1 MQELSYLFKYFKKYR
16 GRLMV
21 GVFFIVTSN
30 IFALYPAR
38 FVRQAFDTVKAV
50 IEQSATGN
58 ELSKLT
64 EPLIHFGLLI
74 IAFALLKGVFMF
86 FMRQTVIVVSR
97 LIEFDLKNEI
107 YQQYQRLDT
116 AFYKRNNTGDLMAR
130 ISEDVSRV
138 RMFLGPAT
146 MYPINMISLF
156 SLVVYTMFSINVK
169 LTLFVLAPL
178 PIMSITIFYIS
189 KIIHQKSEGVQKQLA
204 RLSTLSQEAFS
215 GIRVIKSF
223 VNEKQNSTRFEKETD
238 EYLKRN
244 VSLAKT
250 NALFFPF
257 MLLLIGL
264 STLLTIYIGG
274 KEAAAGNISSGNIAE
289 FIIYV
294 NMLTWPMASIGWVT
308 SIIQRAAASQKRIN
322 EFLKQEPTI
331 KNKSA
336 TTSDIQGDI
345 VFQSV
350 SFTYPDTGIEALK
363 NVSFSIKAGET
374 LAIVGRTGSGKS
386 SIAQLLCRMYDAT
399 SGQILID
406 QKEIS
411 QIHLG
416 SLRNSIGAV
425 PQEALLF
432 SDTIANNIAFGCLEK
447 CSQEEIENAAS
458 MAAIHD
464 NIQGFPERYNT
475 KVGERGVT
483 LSGGQKQR
491 ISIARALIRKPQILI
506 FDDCLSAVDTA
517 TEDIILGHLEEAMK
531 ERSSII
537 ISHRISSIK
546 QADKII
552 VLENGSIIESGNH
565 QQLLQ
570 QQGVYFEMHE
580 KQLAEDPPLDL
591 SD

>member
-1 MQELSYLFKYFKKYR
+1 MKELSYLFKYFKKYR
-16 GRLMV
+16 LRLLV

-38 FVRQAFDTVKAV
+38 FVRKAFDTVKAA
-50 IEQSATGN
+50 IEQSAQT
-58 ELSKLT
+58 ESDLSALT
-64 EPLIHFGLLI
+64 EPLVHFGLLI
-74 IAFALLKGVFMF
+74 IAFALLKGIFMF
-86 FMRQTVIVVSR
+86 FMRQTIIVVSR

-107 YQQYQRLDT
+107 FQQYQRLDT

-156 SLVVYTMFSINVK
+156 SLVVYSMLSINVK

-189 KIIHQKSEGVQKQLA
+189 KVIHQKSEGVQKQLA

-223 VNEKQNSTRFEKETD
+223 VNERQNSAQFERETN
-238 EYLKRN
+238 EYLHRN

-257 MLLLIGL
+257 MLLLIGM

-274 KEAAAGNISSGNIAE
+274 QEATAGNISSGNIAE

-322 EFLKQEPTI
+322 EFLKQEPEIQNTCA
-331 KNKSA
+331 S
-336 TTSDIQGDI
+336 TSNIQGNI
-345 VFQSV
+345 EFQSV

-363 NVSFSIKAGET
+363 NISFTIKQGET

-386 SIAQLLCRMYDAT
+386 TIAQLLCRMYNTT

-406 QKEIS
+406 QTEIS
-411 QIHLG
+411 ELNLG

-432 SDTIANNIAFGCLEK
+432 SDTIANNIAFGCLED
-447 CSQEEIENAAS
+447 CTQEKIERAAT

-464 NIQGFPERYNT
+464 NIQEFPEKYNT

-491 ISIARALIRKPQILI
+491 VSIARALIRKPQILI
-506 FDDCLSAVDTA
+506 FDDCLSAVDTE
-517 TEDIILGHLEEAMK
+517 TEDVILRHLQEAVK
-531 ERSSII
+531 GRSSII

-552 VLENGSIIESGNH
+552 VLENGSLIESGNH

-570 QQGVYFEMHE
+570 EQGVYFEMYE
-580 KQLAEDPPLDL
+580 KQLAEDF
-591 SD
+591 ST